1 MKASGLNMEIFSG
14 GGTGTYNIMTKVPGF
29 TDVQVGSYVFMDAQ
43 YLEIG
48 NERGEIFTD
57 FEARKRACHAEARK
71 REGGWHGCC
80 MACLMTNFF
89 VYMIGVVLVVGALA
103 YGASLLGLNSTWV
116 AIVALVGVGLGV
128 MGAIVKTRQKEPS

>member
-1 MKASGLNMEIFSG
+1 
-14 GGTGTYNIMTKVPGF
+14 MT
-29 TDVQVGSYVFMDAQ
+29 
-43 YLEIG
+43 
-48 NERGEIFTD
+48 
-57 FEARKRACHAEARK
+57 
-71 REGGWHGCC
+71 
-80 MACLMTNFF
+80 CLMTNFF